1 MSIFSLRTNTQ
12 VFIEDFKKVTK
23 IKKTYYFCYQTN
35 LFKFLIQYFC
45 SQTRHST
52 RNLT

>member
-23 IKKTYYFCYQTN
+23 IKKLIISVIKQIYLN
-35 LFKFLIQYFC
+35 L
-45 SQTRHST
+45 
-52 RNLT
+52 